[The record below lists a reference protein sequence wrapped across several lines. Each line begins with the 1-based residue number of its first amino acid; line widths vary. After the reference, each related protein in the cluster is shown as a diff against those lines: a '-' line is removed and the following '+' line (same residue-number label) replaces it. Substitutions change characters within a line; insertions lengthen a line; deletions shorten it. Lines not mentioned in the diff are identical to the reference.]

1 MLDVHI
7 CSVLYSRLTLPFI
20 LDSIDSFKI
29 DSQVSLQGVSLL
41 YSVLKG
47 MH

>member
-1 MLDVHI
+1 MLDTRV

-20 LDSIDSFKI
+20 LDSIDSFKA

-41 YSVLKG
+41 YNVLKG